1 MLRDL
6 LSVTWM
12 KCPHP
17 IPCDSDDAGWHS
29 CLHIIAV
36 KIMWTQNWPEWRG
49 KDCLSLVVK
58 KTSFLLKKD
67 SLMSSVSSLETLFRQ
82 CTPASD
88 IAPAWRLT
96 LCAYWVFC
104 HSALLSFDSSRWP
117 SRWCLQKSQFFPPLL
132 SALRPLDLL
141 KLLRQSFIS
150 VSPAVCRSPILSY
163 EGGQNE

>member
-1 MLRDL
+1 MWQWWCRMTLMLTYHCCKDNVNTKLTRMKRQRLFVFGCEKDFL
-6 LSVTWM
+6 LTE
-12 KCPHP
+12 KR
-17 IPCDSDDAGWHS
+17 
-29 CLHIIAV
+29 LYFF
-36 KIMWTQNWPEWRG
+36 
-49 KDCLSLVVK
+49 LSLISLLYLVV
-58 KTSFLLKKD
+58 
-67 SLMSSVSSLETLFRQ
+67 LMSSVSSLETLFGQ